1 MSEVMRTMP
10 QGYGPPLGSMRGM
23 AEAGGERDH
32 RDGVRATLPLG
43 IAVMGFGI
51 SFGVLARAAGMGTV
65 APIVMSATTFAGS
78 AQFAA
83 ASVLSA
89 AGSVATAVVAA
100 ILLNARYAP
109 IGVSVAPYL
118 TGSTWSRF
126 LHGQLVVDES
136 WAIAAE
142 GDGRYNPRVLV
153 GSGLTIY
160 VGWIAGTTIGA
171 VFGNLIGDPAKLGL
185 DAAFPALFL
194 ALLVPQLTTARAR
207 QAAVL
212 GAVIALALTP
222 FTPAGVPII
231 AASAAC
237 LIGWKR

>member
-1 MSEVMRTMP
+1 MP
-10 QGYGPPLGSMRGM
+10 AMPDDPR
-23 AEAGGERDH
+23 ERDH
-32 RDGVRATLPLG
+32 RDGVRATVPLG
-43 IAVMGFGI
+43 IAVMGFGV
-51 SFGVLARAAGMGTV
+51 SFGVLARAAGMGAV

-100 ILLNARYAP
+100 VLLNARYAP

-118 TGSTWSRF
+118 HGSRWSRF
-126 LHGQLVVDES
+126 LRGQLIVDES

-142 GDGRYNPRVLV
+142 GEGRYNPRVLV

-160 VGWIAGTTIGA
+160 VAWVVGTTIG
-171 VFGNLIGDPAKLGL
+171 VLFGRLLGDPAKLGL

-194 ALLVPQLTTARAR
+194 ALLVPQLTTAKAK

-212 GAVIALALTP
+212 GALIALVLTP
-222 FTPAGVPII
+222 LTPPGVPII

-237 LIGWKR
+237 LLGWKR